1 MEIGLSFD
9 NVELKSL
16 ARKVPEVLNSSVSE
30 NTYKSYTFG
39 FKKWLKWSK
48 KFKFKPFL
56 VNKKHLMLFI
66 TELTD
71 KKVSAAIMNNILYFI
86 SWVHTIADLEDPCKS
101 NLIVKMR
108 QGAKR
113 ILAKRIV
120 KKEPITPEILKTM
133 VSYFG
138 QDKKN
143 LMNWRFICM
152 CLLGYYGFFR
162 FSEIANIKR
171 SDIKINEDRL
181 EIYVSQSK
189 TDKFKEGA
197 LTIISAMGN
206 NSFVCPKLILM
217 HYLALAKIRDSPEEF
232 IFRAISKSGSEYKLH
247 KTKKLAYGRSRE
259 ILLQNLEKIGISK
272 SSFGLHSL
280 RSGGVTASSNAGIP
294 ERLIQRHGR
303 WKSDNSMKGY
313 IHDSLK
319 SKMSVSQSLF
329 N

>member
-1 MEIGLSFD
+1 M
-9 NVELKSL
+9 
-16 ARKVPEVLNSSVSE
+16 SE

-39 FKKWLKWSK
+39 FKKWLQWSK
-48 KFKFKPFL
+48 KFKFKPFP

-71 KKVSAAIMNNILYFI
+71 KKVSVAIMNNILYSIF
-86 SWVHTIADLEDPCKS
+86 WVHTIADLEDPCKS
-101 NLIVKMR
+101 NLTVKMR

-113 ILAKRIV
+113 ILAKLIV
-120 KKEPITPEILKTM
+120 KKEPITPKILNTM
-133 VSYFG
+133 VSNFG

-152 CLLGYYGFFR
+152 CLLGYYVFFR

-171 SDIKINEDRL
+171 SDIKIYEDRL

-189 TDKFKEGA
+189 KDKFKEGA
-197 LTIISAMGN
+197 RTIISAMGN
-206 NSFVCPKLILM
+206 NSSVCPKLILM
-217 HYLALAKIRDSPEEF
+217 HYLALAKIGDSSEEF
-232 IFRAISKSGSEYKLH
+232 IFRAIYKSGSEYKLH
-247 KTKKLAYGRSRE
+247 KTKKLSYGRSRE